1 MTSPARSSRTQ
12 TVLAGT
18 AGRGVGT
25 AQAVIDETNL
35 DTDIDGI
42 ATDLA
47 AHAATVSAVGV
58 HGRLVQVLV
67 DGQDETGTPAIT
79 VTGIA
84 VGDALVSFLVLATK
98 ASIATAAYRALSD
111 FTITADTLTVGAN
124 AANNTNNQY
133 LITYLDA
140 A

>member
-1 MTSPARSSRTQ
+1 MMTSPARSTRTQ

-47 AHAATVSAVGV
+47 AHAATVSATGV
-58 HGRLVQVLV
+58 HGRLKQVLV

-98 ASIATAAYRALSD
+98 ASIATAAYRA
-111 FTITADTLTVGAN
+111 
-124 AANNTNNQY
+124 
-133 LITYLDA
+133 
-140 A
+140 